1 MLPADAWP
9 PTRAGCFHV
18 IAEEMGSKS
27 FTLSHNRLGCLA
39 KSTAFSMS
47 CCPQRNGPLTSVVL
61 NLPSAVTLYNCNF
74 ATVMNIISDMQYF

>member
-47 CCPQRNGPLTSVVL
+47 CCPQRRQGVLPLIDS
-61 NLPSAVTLYNCNF
+61 LYGF
-74 ATVMNIISDMQYF
+74 GMVYRLLM